1 MAIASHVECGRMID
15 ALVDALDG
23 IHVVA
28 LTTNIPGPVAAA
40 RLRTL
45 GARVTKVEPAHGDP
59 LAIAAPQWHAQLS
72 TGIEVIQ
79 LNFRERGAHAALE
92 AHLGQADVLL
102 TAMRARS
109 LERIG
114 LSWEP
119 VHARYPQLSMI
130 ALTGEAPPHDDRAGH
145 DLTYQ
150 ARAGTISPPSMP
162 RALVG
167 DMAAAERVVS
177 VTLAALVKRARTGTG
192 SFANVSIVDCARD
205 FAAPYAHGMTREGGS
220 LGGGLATYGIYPA
233 EDGWVA
239 VAALEPHFIERLQS
253 LLGIEHF
260 THEAL
265 RDAFV
270 RRSAREWERLAEAND
285 VPIAAIV

>member
-1 MAIASHVECGRMID
+1 MTD
-15 ALVDALDG
+15 ALVDALKG

-28 LTTNIPGPVAAA
+28 LATNIPGPVAAA
-40 RLRTL
+40 RLRAL
-45 GARVTKVEPAHGDP
+45 GARVTKIEPTRGDP
-59 LAIAAPQWHAQLS
+59 LQEAAPHWYERLS
-72 TGIEVIQ
+72 TGIERIS
-79 LNFRERGAHAALE
+79 LDFREHGARAALD
-92 AHLGQADVLL
+92 AHLQHADIVL

-114 LSWEP
+114 LQWEHL
-119 VHARYPQLSMI
+119 HARYPALCMI

-150 ARAGTISPPSMP
+150 ARAGTVAPPAMP

-177 VTLAALVKRARTGTG
+177 VTLAALLKRARTGEG
-192 SFANVSIVDCARD
+192 VFANVSIVDCARS
-205 FAAPYAHGMTREGGS
+205 FAEPFVHGLTREGGS
-220 LGGGLATYGIYPA
+220 LGGGLPAYGVYPA

-253 LLGIEHF
+253 LLGITEM
-260 THEAL
+260 TREAL
-265 RDAFV
+265 RDALV
-270 RRSAREWERLAEAND
+270 HRSAREWEQLAEQHD
-285 VPIAAIV
+285 VPMAAVR